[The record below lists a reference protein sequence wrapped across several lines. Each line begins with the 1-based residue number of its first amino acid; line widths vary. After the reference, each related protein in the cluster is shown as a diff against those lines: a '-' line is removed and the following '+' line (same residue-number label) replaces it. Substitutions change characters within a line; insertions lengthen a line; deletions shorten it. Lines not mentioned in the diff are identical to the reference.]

1 MALQRQSSQRRNT
14 LIEGSTYEQT
24 KQLLAQGLSINE
36 VAQERDISLSTIFTH
51 IEMLVQTG
59 ESLDLRAHL
68 PSPDRAMRI
77 QDALHKVGD
86 NRLTP
91 VKELLG
97 DDYSYEEIRLVRA
110 FIIQQGTQDADAPKS
125 YSVEEIRQQ
134 YPSAYEKW
142 TQEDD
147 NELKR
152 LHDTGLSVSELAERF
167 GRNLGA
173 IRSRLKKHLTDD

>member
-1 MALQRQSSQRRNT
+1 ML
-14 LIEGSTYEQT
+14 E
-24 KQLLAQGLSINE
+24 QGLSIDE
-36 VAQERDISLSTIFTH
+36 VAQERDMSPSTIFAH

-59 ESLDLRAHL
+59 ENLDLRAHL

-77 QDALHKVGD
+77 QDAFHRVGD
-86 NRLTP
+86 NRLSP

-110 FIIQQGTQDADAPKS
+110 FINQQGIQDADEPKT
-125 YSVEEIRQQ
+125 YNAQEVPQQ
-134 YPSAYEKW
+134 YPSVSQKW

-152 LHDTGLSVSELAERF
+152 LHDTGLRLPELAERF

-173 IRSRLKKHLTDD
+173 IRSRLRKLITDD